1 MCKVWKS
8 VWTVWM
14 SLLLKE
20 SHRWFAAWFLLVLV
34 REPLASWPFT
44 EAACRLWEKKAATDL
59 VAFCQL
65 IHFQSTGSPSRLVED
80 WTRRD
85 IGVYCLANQAC
96 LNSGQNTFVPFF
108 FGAWNVLLAICRSV
122 PNGRRCFESVKY
134 QGTSWSIFDVG
145 SYCTII
151 VCSNLGFLKS
161 TISIQL
167 IALAFLDNLSI
178 KVCLCQRL
186 PRALQCH
193 SCIAYAAHRHW
204 SLGGIESRGMI
215 PKVPCK
221 TGEIRFRCCNSTSWK
236 NWMRCQPRLLFSM
249 KYFCFNF

>member
-1 MCKVWKS
+1 
-8 VWTVWM
+8 M

-108 FGAWNVLLAICRSV
+108 LGAWNVLLAICRSV

-134 QGTSWSIFDVG
+134 QRTSWSIFDV
-145 SYCTII
+145 
-151 VCSNLGFLKS
+151 VCSCSYYCLFKSRFPQAQFLFF
-161 TISIQL
+161 TY
-167 IALAFLDNLSI
+167 
-178 KVCLCQRL
+178 C
-186 PRALQCH
+186 
-193 SCIAYAAHRHW
+193 SCI
-204 SLGGIESRGMI
+204 
-215 PKVPCK
+215 
-221 TGEIRFRCCNSTSWK
+221 SW
-236 NWMRCQPRLLFSM
+236 QS
-249 KYFCFNF
+249 

>member
-8 VWTVWM
+8 VWIRWM
-14 SLLLKE
+14 SLLFKE
-20 SHRWFAAWFLLVLV
+20 SHCWFAAWFLLVLV

-85 IGVYCLANQAC
+85 IGVFCFANQAC
-96 LNSGQNTFVPFF
+96 LNSGQNTFVPF

-134 QGTSWSIFDVG
+134 QRTSWSIFDV
-145 SYCTII
+145 
-151 VCSNLGFLKS
+151 VCSCSYYCLFKSRFPQAQFLFF
-161 TISIQL
+161 TY
-167 IALAFLDNLSI
+167 
-178 KVCLCQRL
+178 C
-186 PRALQCH
+186 
-193 SCIAYAAHRHW
+193 SCI
-204 SLGGIESRGMI
+204 
-215 PKVPCK
+215 
-221 TGEIRFRCCNSTSWK
+221 SW
-236 NWMRCQPRLLFSM
+236 QS
-249 KYFCFNF
+249 